1 MGSVSDKDCLNEQV
15 GKFLI
20 VCALNKN
27 FKKQNKPKENPELLY
42 TASSGLC
49 FDLEEFFSK
58 MVLRVFRQ

>member
-1 MGSVSDKDCLNEQV
+1 MGSVSDKDCLTEQV

-42 TASSGLC
+42 TASSGLNM
-49 FDLEEFFSK
+49 F
-58 MVLRVFRQ
+58 